1 MIILKSKFE
10 TKKIISAFKNQQ
22 HSIGFI
28 PTMGALHKGHISL
41 INKAKSECS
50 IVIASIFVNPTQF
63 NNLNDLKNYPRTFEA
78 DCIML
83 EKAGCNVIFAPE
95 IAEMYSEKELELK
108 NLKIEDKA
116 WTEGKL
122 VDFGTLEIVMEGAH
136 RPGHFNGVAQIVS
149 KLFRII
155 EPDKTYFG
163 QKDFQQL
170 AIIRSMVEQLSMP
183 IEIIDCPI
191 LREPNGLAMSS
202 RNERLTT
209 EQRKTAAL
217 ISKTLFQV
225 KNFYTSKSIAELKK
239 FAEQQLNAEPQF
251 KLEYFEIADVNTLKP
266 ASEYKANQKLIA
278 CVALQLGEIRLID
291 NILL

>member
-1 MIILKSKFE
+1 MIILKSKLE
-10 TKKIISAFKNQQ
+10 TKNFLNNLRNKQ

-41 INKAKSECS
+41 INKAKLECTT
-50 IVIASIFVNPTQF
+50 VIASIFVNPTQF
-63 NNLNDLKNYPRTFEA
+63 NDPSDLKNYPRTFEA

-83 EKAGCNVIFAPE
+83 EKAGCNAIFAPE

-108 NLKIEDKA
+108 KLKIEDKT
-116 WTEGKL
+116 WSNGKS
-122 VDFGTLEIVMEGAH
+122 VDFGALEIVMEGAH

-155 EPDKTYFG
+155 EPDKAYFG

-170 AIIRSMVEQLSMP
+170 AIIRSMIEQLSMP
-183 IEIIDCPI
+183 VEIISCPI
-191 LREPNGLAMSS
+191 IREPNGLAMSS
-202 RNERLTT
+202 RNERLTP
-209 EQRKTAAL
+209 EQRTTAAL

-225 KNFYTSKSIAELKK
+225 KKFYTSKSIDELKK

-251 KLEYFEIADVNTLKP
+251 KLEYFEIADINTLKP
-266 ASEYKANQKLIA
+266 ASNFKKNQELIA
-278 CVALQLGEIRLID
+278 CVALKLGEIRLID